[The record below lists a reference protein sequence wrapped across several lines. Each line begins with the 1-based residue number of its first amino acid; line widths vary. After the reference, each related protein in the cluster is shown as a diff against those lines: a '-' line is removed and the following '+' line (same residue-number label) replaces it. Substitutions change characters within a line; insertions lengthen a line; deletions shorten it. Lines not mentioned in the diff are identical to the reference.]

1 MGLDPACVSNC
12 PTDALV
18 FGDLDDPE
26 SRISKL
32 ADKKKAKAWK
42 AEEKTNPSVL
52 YVSHEKWMEE
62 KANTGVQLDP
72 KDEDVTYEQNNLK
85 K

>member
-1 MGLDPACVSNC
+1 
-12 PTDALV
+12 LV
-18 FGDLDDPE
+18 FGDLGDPD

-32 ADKKKAKAWK
+32 ADKKNAKAWK
-42 AEEKTNPSVL
+42 AEEGTNPSVL
-52 YVSHEKWMEE
+52 YVSHEPWMEA

>member
-1 MGLDPACVSNC
+1 MPKYATRWLFSSK
-12 PTDALV
+12 
-18 FGDLDDPE
+18 FYY
-26 SRISKL
+26 IS
-32 ADKKKAKAWK
+32 AIYCQ
-42 AEEKTNPSVL
+42 L
-52 YVSHEKWMEE
+52 YKFHEKWMEE

>member
-1 MGLDPACVSNC
+1 
-12 PTDALV
+12 
-18 FGDLDDPE
+18 
-26 SRISKL
+26 
-32 ADKKKAKAWK
+32 
-42 AEEKTNPSVL
+42 
-52 YVSHEKWMEE
+52 VSHEKWMEK